1 MESKLI
7 VGETEDQRPY
17 SIDIIYSLRKS
28 LMFDAEYQRDYV
40 ANTNK
45 RWQQDLIRTIFSG
58 GILPLIYLRR
68 NIDNKGNVIYE
79 VVDGQQRLRTLID
92 FIDGKFKSPSFEI
105 NDQYGSRNFGNIVG
119 YCKFI
124 VSCCSIVT

>member
-58 GILPLIYLRR
+58 GILPLI
-68 NIDNKGNVIYE
+68 
-79 VVDGQQRLRTLID
+79 
-92 FIDGKFKSPSFEI
+92 
-105 NDQYGSRNFGNIVG
+105 
-119 YCKFI
+119 
-124 VSCCSIVT
+124 

>member
-68 NIDNKGNVIYE
+68 NIDSKGNTIYE

-92 FIDGKFKSPSFEI
+92 FIDGIPSGTRI
-105 NDQYGSRNFGNIVG
+105 G
-119 YCKFI
+119 
-124 VSCCSIVT
+124 